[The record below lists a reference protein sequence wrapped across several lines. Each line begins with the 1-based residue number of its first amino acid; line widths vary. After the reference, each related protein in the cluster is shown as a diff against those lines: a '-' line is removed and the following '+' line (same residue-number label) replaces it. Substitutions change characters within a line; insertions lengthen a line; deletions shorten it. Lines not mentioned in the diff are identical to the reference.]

1 MHQPPSNKPADT
13 NDLRPLGEFVERSET
28 RRMPDERAN
37 PQPPSE
43 GTGFYAVS
51 RVMVMGER
59 IVFTIVGILLFV
71 AALALAYR
79 SVDPIL
85 SLFTSPSTISTAAY
99 LLNVILLILMIAEI
113 AYTVT
118 LSVRGVGLSPQPF
131 LIVGLIAV
139 IRRILVITVQEIQP
153 TSTGKSLTSYFGSS
167 IDLAIL
173 TLVVLAFVFSI
184 HLLRHRQPDRLD

>member
-1 MHQPPSNKPADT
+1 
-13 NDLRPLGEFVERSET
+13 
-28 RRMPDERAN
+28 
-37 PQPPSE
+37 
-43 GTGFYAVS
+43 
-51 RVMVMGER
+51 MVAGER

-79 SVDPIL
+79 SVDPII
-85 SLFTSPSTISTAAY
+85 SLFTSASVIGTAAF

-139 IRRILVITVQEIQP
+139 IRRILVITVQEVQP
-153 TSTGKSLTSYFGSS
+153 ASAGKSLTSYAGSS
-167 IDLAIL
+167 IDVAIL
-173 TLVVLAFVFSI
+173 TAVVLAFVFSI
-184 HLLRHRQPDRLD
+184 YLLGRRSSDELE

>member
-1 MHQPPSNKPADT
+1 MA
-13 NDLRPLGEFVERSET
+13 
-28 RRMPDERAN
+28 DERVN
-37 PQPPSE
+37 PQLPAE
-43 GTGFYAVS
+43 GSGFFAVS
-51 RVMVMGER
+51 RVMVVGER

-79 SVDPIL
+79 SVSPIL
-85 SLFTSPSTISTAAY
+85 SLFTSPSTIGTAAY

-118 LSVRGVGLSPQPF
+118 LSVRGIGLSPQPF

-139 IRRILVITVQEIQP
+139 IRRILVITVQEVQP
-153 TSTGKSLTSYFGSS
+153 TTSGKSLTSYFGSS
-167 IDLAIL
+167 IDVAIL

-184 HLLRHRQPDRLD
+184 YLLRRRKPDGFE